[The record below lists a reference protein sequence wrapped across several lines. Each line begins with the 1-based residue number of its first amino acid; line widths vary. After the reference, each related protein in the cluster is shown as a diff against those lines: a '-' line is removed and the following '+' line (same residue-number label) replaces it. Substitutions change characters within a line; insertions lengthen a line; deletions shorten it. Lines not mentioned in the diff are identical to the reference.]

1 MSLIPI
7 PLDFFTCAATLCP
20 HQEIF
25 QSDEVL
31 LWDSIPH
38 QSFSDFS
45 KNILC
50 PQLALYNNECRHRGC
65 AAWGKKKQQL
75 RLSLYWQPM
84 IRETDIRILVSFPP
98 VSHLSFLN
106 QFQIAAT
113 TGPPLSYFQILLWF
127 RSSVGLSWLQAPR
140 SSIFYTST
148 STPLWLIDSPQHK
161 GRGADLAFLHIFTQT
176 EFVRAHLFFR
186 YWSGKS

>member
-7 PLDFFTCAATLCP
+7 PLDFFTCAFFLFVSSGNIPVWWSPFMRLDTSP
-20 HQEIF
+20 VF
-25 QSDEVL
+25 
-31 LWDSIPH
+31 LWFFKEYSLP
-38 QSFSDFS
+38 ST
-45 KNILC
+45 
-50 PQLALYNNECRHRGC
+50 C
-65 AAWGKKKQQL
+65 AVQQRMQTSGL
-75 RLSLYWQPM
+75 RSVREEKAAVPSLSLLATHDPRDWYQN
-84 IRETDIRILVSFPP
+84 
-98 VSHLSFLN
+98 LSFFPARVAFIFRFN
-106 QFQIAAT
+106 SAAT